1 MAEIRNPEEKAV
13 IMLKKS
19 RYQDAL
25 DYAAD
30 KIKID
35 PNNHNLYFL
44 KAAANIYMNRIQE
57 ALLDLGEA
65 IYLNPQHVPTMQA
78 LAYIFI
84 RQGDYEGAINK
95 WLSILERDPKNRI
108 ARRNLSLFKKEAPN
122 KAALNLNPE
131 RYIDLPRIASSGTP
145 FPWRKIS
152 LSFLLAL
159 GIALASLWTFRYFAG
174 KPFEFIPGLTLDF
187 PDTIRFTLTDKEIE
201 FYKREIFEQ
210 VNNQEFNKAK
220 KNMNKIY
227 LSNASLED
235 KKLLK
240 TWETRLNYPT
250 GKTLKENYDAK
261 DVFANPDLYQGCFV
275 AWKGTVTAVV
285 QQDQLLFF
293 KMSVDDLE
301 IAATYLVNYPL
312 KENMKVAVL
321 GRLLFQNQQLKLE
334 VYELSALDK

>member
-1 MAEIRNPEEKAV
+1 MAETRSPEEKTV
-13 IMLKKS
+13 LMLKKS

-25 DYAAD
+25 DFAAER
-30 KIKID
+30 IKID

-44 KAAANIYMNRIQE
+44 KATANIYMNRIQE

-95 WLSILERDPKNRI
+95 WLSILERDPKNPV

-131 RYIDLPRIASSGTP
+131 RYIDLPHIASARVQ
-145 FPWRKIS
+145 FPWKKIS
-152 LSFLLAL
+152 VSFLLAL
-159 GIALASLWTFRYFAG
+159 TIALGSVWLFRYFAG
-174 KPFEFIPGLTLDF
+174 KPFELLPGLSLDF
-187 PDTIRFTLTDKEIE
+187 PDKIRFTLTDKEIE
-201 FYKREIFEQ
+201 FYKKEIFEQ

-227 LSNASLED
+227 LSNAALED

-250 GKTLKENYDAK
+250 SKTLKENYGPSE
-261 DVFANPDLYQGCFV
+261 VFANPDLYQGCFV
-275 AWKGTVTAVV
+275 AWKGIVTAVV

-293 KMSVDDLE
+293 KMTADNEE

-312 KENMKVAVL
+312 KENMKVSLL

-334 VYELSALDK
+334 VYELSVVDE